1 MVRHMYSC
9 VFNSG
14 ALSSRD
20 IDIIVDPAEVKELEL
35 VSHEKSRDRK
45 LRAESYQC
53 GVKTFF

>member
-14 ALSSRD
+14 ALSARD

-35 VSHEKSRDRK
+35 VSHEKS
-45 LRAESYQC
+45 
-53 GVKTFF
+53 